1 MKLFEWSKLLAVA
14 AALAMFAVP
23 ASAQDDDE
31 GPITQGEDAKY
42 VRVVHVKYKPGKR
55 ERAMEIISEHFMKA
69 TEAAGTSGPLGVIHL
84 QSGEW
89 DALAVWSLEGGLAD
103 LEWYRSED
111 NIKWWAALVEQEGG
125 EEAAGELWGEYQDTI
140 DEAETDIGHY
150 HATEEDDE

>member
-1 MKLFEWSKLLAVA
+1 MKVFKRGIALAVA
-14 AALAMFAVP
+14 AAALMIAVP
-23 ASAQDDDE
+23 ASAQDEDG
-31 GPITQGEDAKY
+31 GPMTQGDDAKY
-42 VRVVHVKYKPGKR
+42 VEVVYVKYKPGKR

-89 DALAVWSLEGGLAD
+89 DSLAVWSLEGGLAD
-103 LEWYRSED
+103 LEWYRTED

-125 EEAAGELWGEYQDTI
+125 EEAASALWGEYQDTI
-140 DEAETDIGHY
+140 DEAESDIGHY